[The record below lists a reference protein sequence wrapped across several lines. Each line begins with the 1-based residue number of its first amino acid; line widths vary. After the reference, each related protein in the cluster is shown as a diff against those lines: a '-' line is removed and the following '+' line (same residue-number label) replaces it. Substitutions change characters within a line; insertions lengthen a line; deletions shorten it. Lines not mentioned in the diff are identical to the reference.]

1 MITPTFFDITA
12 ITGLSP
18 VGETYIPDNE
28 EHSSII
34 DFEVKL
40 ASFSKFISHYH
51 AEGDNVSDVEHIA
64 FLTLWLSRYVFCS
77 RSLQVASRFIPLAR
91 DLHENRKVCLSELLL
106 VDLYE
111 SLRSAVSSLKSH
123 TSKNILLAGP
133 FWLLQLW
140 LNAMFEPSLSTANTI
155 DE

>member
-1 MITPTFFDITA
+1 M
-12 ITGLSP
+12 
-18 VGETYIPDNE
+18 
-28 EHSSII
+28 
-34 DFEVKL
+34 
-40 ASFSKFISHYH
+40 
-51 AEGDNVSDVEHIA
+51 SDVEHIA

-77 RSLQVASRFIPLAR
+77 RSLQVASSLIPLAR
-91 DLHENRKVCLSELLL
+91 DLHENRRVCLSELLL

-111 SLRSAVSSLKSH
+111 SLRSVVLSLKSH